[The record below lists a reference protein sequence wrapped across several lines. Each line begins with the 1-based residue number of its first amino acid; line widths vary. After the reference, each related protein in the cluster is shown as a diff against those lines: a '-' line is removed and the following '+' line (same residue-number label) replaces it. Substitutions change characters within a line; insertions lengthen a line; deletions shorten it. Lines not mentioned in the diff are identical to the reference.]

1 MSTPLIIGTRSSQ
14 LALRQTEMVETA
26 LLDAHPDL
34 TIERKLIHTA
44 GDCRTDIPLAEV
56 SRATGADKGV
66 FSAAIQHALLRGE
79 IDCAV
84 HSLKDLPGETDS
96 ALEIAAVLP
105 RADIH
110 DVLVLKEGADMENLT
125 IGTSS
130 VRRKVFVRAYWG
142 TSARTKDL
150 RGNVPTRLHKLATD
164 DELSGVILARAGLER
179 LGYKDTTF
187 TVDGVKLTCV
197 DLPRD
202 SFTPAVGQGIIAVQI
217 RKDNARTQHLV
228 ACLNDPITHI
238 CARTEREF
246 LRLLAADC
254 STPVGAY
261 ARVIGDSITFR
272 VLHCSQDG
280 VLRRV
285 VARGTAGDPEAVA
298 ALAINLLQKY
308 KGSYERLIQVP
319 VS

>member
-1 MSTPLIIGTRSSQ
+1 MNTPLIIGTRSSQ
-14 LALRQTEMVETA
+14 LALRQTEMVEKA
-26 LLDAHPDL
+26 LLEARPDL

-44 GDCRTDIPLAEV
+44 GDCRTDIPLADV
-56 SRATGADKGV
+56 SRETGADKGV
-66 FSAAIQHALLRGE
+66 FSAAIQQALLRGE

-96 ALEIAAVLP
+96 SLEIAAVLP

-110 DVLVLKEGADMENLT
+110 DVLILKEGADMENL
-125 IGTSS
+125 ILGTSS
-130 VRRKVFVRAYWG
+130 VRRKVFIRAYWG
-142 TSARTKDL
+142 TAARTKDL

-164 DELSGVILARAGLER
+164 AELSGIILSRAGLER
-179 LGYKDTTF
+179 LGYNEASF

-202 SFTPAVGQGIIAVQI
+202 SFTPAVGQGTIAVQI
-217 RKDNARTQHLV
+217 RKDDARTRHLV
-228 ACLNDPITHI
+228 SCLDDPITHI
-238 CARTEREF
+238 CSRTEREF

-261 ARVIGDSITFR
+261 ARVIGDGITFR

-285 VARGTAGDPEAVA
+285 VARGAVGDPEAVS
-298 ALAINLLQKY
+298 ALAINLLNKY
-308 KGSYERLIQVP
+308 KGSYDRLIQVR
-319 VS
+319 

>member
-14 LALRQTEMVETA
+14 LALRQTELVEQA
-26 LLDAHPDL
+26 LFEYHPDL
-34 TIERKLIHTA
+34 TIERKLIHTV
-44 GDCRTDIPLAEV
+44 GDRRTDIPLAEI

-66 FSAAIQHALLRGE
+66 FSAAIQQALLRGE

-84 HSLKDLPGETDS
+84 HSLKDLPGETDPS
-96 ALEIAAVLP
+96 LEIAAVLP

-110 DVLVLKEGADMENLT
+110 DVLILKEGADMENLT
-125 IGTSS
+125 LGTGS
-130 VRRKVFVRAYWG
+130 VRRKVFIRAYWG

-150 RGNVPTRLHKLATD
+150 RGNVPTRLSKLAAD
-164 DELSGVILARAGLER
+164 AELSGIILSRAGLAR
-179 LGYKDTTF
+179 LGYSKSSF
-187 TVDGVKLTCV
+187 TVDGIKMTCI

-202 SFTPAVGQGIIAVQI
+202 SFTPAVGQGTIAVQI
-217 RKDNARTQHLV
+217 HKDNDRARHLV
-228 ACLNDPITHI
+228 SCLNDPITHI
-238 CARTEREF
+238 CSRTEREF

-285 VARGTAGDPEAVA
+285 VARGTTNDPEAVS
-298 ALAINLLQKY
+298 ALAIKLLQKH
-308 KGSYERLIQVP
+308 KGSYEQLLQAP